1 MANINNTSNS
11 DARFVHQIGQDFF
24 WVEIWIYNFLAE
36 YPPLQIPFFFINQ
49 LAIEE
54 NLSNWVTKGFLVL
67 ENDYEILERGA
78 PAYVASSNDSSAD
91 NSNGYKAP
99 YLFRNDGRN
108 RLSVKIYPYKAKE
121 GDISDDLPPPEWQM
135 NYDFII
141 YDIQDISEN
150 EPGKK
155 LRAYY
160 FKDERHQVFS
170 ERCLEWS
177 TSMYSPLGAKDIERT
192 MYGNDAIKSLISAA
206 ATVGGKHLKIG
217 YDDGASIEAPNI
229 PLDTFGSWAPA
240 PTDPESKIFYNS
252 PGHHCVMDDLNY
264 LLKNTKSSDNSP
276 VLLSLNRYDK
286 SWELTSIN
294 SIFKNAE
301 KNQIEHLLINDGAD
315 PTNSPPSIPR
325 ANGGNSSPIHNFI
338 SGTASTITNYHYSP
352 MVTNDDNLICNS
364 PLINYNFSKTTY
376 NVFFEKNKVTN
387 VLDSM
392 QKIGQSG
399 LFNMS
404 NNSNGQIIMNIN
416 PTKQNGVMNKNCFTP
431 QSFFLKDM
439 PLMQMIKDMVFLS
452 GGLYFQTLG
461 LTVRSPGK
469 FVFIDRLVSGKNSFD
484 DKFLGQWLIT
494 KVTHF
499 FTKAQYMNDVVAT
512 KIDAYSK
519 IFPDVKKDKSY

>member
-1 MANINNTSNS
+1 MANINNALNS
-11 DARFVHQIGQDFF
+11 DARFIHQIGQDFF
-24 WVEIWIYNFLAE
+24 WVEIWIYNFQSE

-54 NLSNWVTKGFLVL
+54 NLSSWVVKGFLVL

-78 PAYVASSNDSSAD
+78 PAYVAGANDPSAD
-91 NSNGYKAP
+91 NSAGYKAP

-121 GDISDDLPPPEWQM
+121 GDIADDLPPPEWQM

-141 YDIQDISEN
+141 YDVQDISEN

-160 FKDERHQVFS
+160 FKDERHQVFT

-177 TSMYSPLGAKDIERT
+177 TSMHSPLGAKDIERT
-192 MYGNDAIKSLISAA
+192 MYGNDAIKSLITTT
-206 ATVGGKHLKIG
+206 ATVNGKHLKIG
-217 YDDGASIEAPNI
+217 YDGKGSIEAPNI
-229 PLDTFGSWAPA
+229 PLDTFGSWAPP
-240 PTDPESKIFYNS
+240 PTEPESKVFYNS
-252 PGHHCVMDDLNY
+252 PGHHSVIDDLNY
-264 LLKNTKSSDNSP
+264 LLKNTKSSDNTP

-286 SWELTSIN
+286 RWELISIG

-301 KNQIEHLLINDGAD
+301 KNQIEHLLINDGSD
-315 PTNSPPSIPR
+315 PTHSPPSIPR
-325 ANGGNSSPIHNFI
+325 AKGGNSSPIHNFI
-338 SGTASTITNYHYSP
+338 SGTASIITNYHYAP

-364 PLINYNFSKTTY
+364 PLINYDFSKTTY

-387 VLDSM
+387 VLNSL

-399 LFNMS
+399 LFNMTH
-404 NNSNGQIIMNIN
+404 NSNGQILMNIN
-416 PTKQNGVMNKNCFTP
+416 PTKQSGMMNRNYFSP

-439 PLMQMIKDMVFLS
+439 PLMQMIKDMIFLS
-452 GGLYFQTLG
+452 GGIYFQTLG
-461 LTVRSPGK
+461 LTIRSPGK
-469 FVFIDRLVSGKNSFD
+469 FIFIDRLVSNKNGFD

-499 FTKAQYMNDVVAT
+499 FTKAQYMNDIVAT

-519 IFPDVKKDKSY
+519 IFPEGKNDKSY